1 MSYQPQDPRAKLGR
15 QLLRDLGETEAAD
28 RRAGP
33 RFLAPPLHIVVKDKT
48 YTTVDWGIGALVIG
62 DYHDVIAIGRKL
74 VVTLSVASQ
83 PTVAHRALMQVLR
96 YEPRRGHLI
105 LQFVEVDKGLLGW
118 LGDLQ
123 LTGEART
130 V

>member
-28 RRAGP
+28 RRTGP
-33 RFLAPPLHIVVKDKT
+33 RFLAPPLQLVLKDKS
-48 YTTVDWGIGALVIG
+48 YTTVDWGIGAIVIG

-83 PTVAHRALMQVLR
+83 PGLTHRALMQVLR

-105 LQFVEVDKGLLGW
+105 LQFVEIDKGLLGW